1 MRKYNEYAFE
11 TWSDDEHTCSYYV
24 NDWLKDMRKS
34 WDNDFE
40 IVYTKYN
47 IVVIK
52 DKIQTTVF
60 ILYKIYKEDK

>member
-34 WDNDFE
+34 WDDDFE

-47 IVVIK
+47 TVVIK

-60 ILYKIYKEDK
+60 ILYKVYKEDK

>member
-34 WDNDFE
+34 WDDDFE

-47 IVVIK
+47 TIVIK

-60 ILYKIYKEDK
+60 ILYKVYKEDK

>member
-47 IVVIK
+47 TVVIK

>member
-47 IVVIK
+47 TVVIK

-60 ILYKIYKEDK
+60 ILYKIYVENK

>member
-34 WDNDFE
+34 WDDDFE

-47 IVVIK
+47 TVVIK

-60 ILYKIYKEDK
+60 ILYKVYKEGK